1 MDISRPRGALL
12 YLTLVFNL
20 CFSTPSKVLVLLVGG
35 SASLGIVVPTL
46 PNKALDR
53 RRPKGPQVEIASY
66 MQNRKLRSVVRTT
79 TAVLLDA
86 LNNPNTSEDHRNDIR
101 KKLEEIELIIA
112 DRELGRI
119 RLLSLSTVTDTGRNE
134 QPAK

>member
-1 MDISRPRGALL
+1 
-12 YLTLVFNL
+12 
-20 CFSTPSKVLVLLVGG
+20 
-35 SASLGIVVPTL
+35 
-46 PNKALDR
+46 
-53 RRPKGPQVEIASY
+53 